1 MTYKFD
7 TSKPS
12 HFACSSLDHKVV
24 STMPLAAGEYRC
36 GPGKFTHGG
45 VFGNKSFPVEEK
57 ARFVLTLTYQEH
69 NYYVHDNEVENK
81 LLFEFGFTLNTVIK
95 DYLYEKENVWAISG
109 YKCPNVYDVCLKL
122 TYPNQSNVN
131 AHQSLWLGHEYSVFT
146 ENYNSGTVMGRLT
159 LVLNRKARTL
169 SILTKSQTFHVD
181 LIDDKQLNGN
191 VWPVF
196 VIHENNGVLP
206 LSAKIGKH
214 SRFSYDRTSLPP
226 NYFLSEDNNT
236 ISNIESTNTK
246 YMYVNNKTRYV
257 YSMPETINP
266 SDKNLYT
273 RFRIIFNRNQSET
286 VGQNLFEFG
295 FGIAQHKRFKSL
307 METKCKTCLTSDG
320 ANIGFCLENSL
331 ASVTKQTFYEYVDL
345 KWDIFVYFD
354 LNANELNVLTLPCD
368 TCSYYHQTVSL
379 DSKIDY
385 KSHKF
390 YFGRYN
396 TPMMMVVSNL
406 TMTVENVN
414 SMHITLKSKLYWSLR
429 NKLSTVNMIKLENS

>member
-1 MTYKFD
+1 M
-7 TSKPS
+7 
-12 HFACSSLDHKVV
+12 VV
-24 STMPLAAGEYRC
+24 STMPLSAGVYRC
-36 GPGKFTHGG
+36 GPGRFAHWG
-45 VFGNKSFPVEEK
+45 VFGNKSFAVEENAK
-57 ARFVLTLTYQEH
+57 FVLTLIYQEQH
-69 NYYVHDNEVENK
+69 FDVHHTEVEKK
-81 LLFEFGFTLNTVIK
+81 LLFEFGFTLNTIIE
-95 DYLYEKENVWAISG
+95 DYLYQKENVWAISG
-109 YKCPNVYDVCLKL
+109 YKCYNRYDVCLIL

-131 AHQSLWLGHEYSVFT
+131 THQSLWLGHEDSVFT
-146 ENYNSGTVMGRLT
+146 KNYNSGKVMGRLT

-169 SILTKSQTFHVD
+169 SILTKSQTFHFD
-181 LIDDKQLNGN
+181 LIDDKQLNGY
-191 VWPVF
+191 VWPF
-196 VIHENNGVLP
+196 FLIHENTGGFP

-214 SRFSYDRTSLPP
+214 SRFSYDPSSLPP

-257 YSMPETINP
+257 YTMPENFQP
-266 SDKNLYT
+266 NVKHPFS
-273 RFRIIFNRNQSET
+273 RFRIIFNRNQAVT
-286 VGQNLFEFG
+286 VGHKLFEFG
-295 FGIAQHKRFKSL
+295 FGIVQNKRFKSL
-307 METKCKTCLTSDG
+307 MKIKCKTCLTSDG
-320 ANIGFCLENSL
+320 SNVGFCLENSL
-331 ASVTKQTFYEYVDL
+331 ASVTKQTFYEYVDH

-414 SMHITLKSKLYWSLR
+414 SIHITLKSKLYWSLR